1 MTLIKWKPVNSL
13 DAFSSFD
20 SMFDNF
26 LSRPL
31 AYRRSSRVDL
41 MPNVN
46 VAENEKEYM
55 FKVEVPGMDKKD
67 VELTFKDG
75 VLTIKGEKKQESK
88 EENECSYCNEI
99 SYGKF
104 ERSFRLANPVDDSKI
119 GASYKN
125 GVLDVNIPKVKVEE
139 PVAQRIQIK

>member
-13 DAFSSFD
+13 DVFNNFD

-26 LSRPL
+26 LNRP
-31 AYRRSSRVDL
+31 AVYRRRNHADV

-46 VAENEKEYM
+46 VAENEKEYK
-55 FKVEVPGMDKKD
+55 FCVEVPGIDKKD
-67 VELTFKDG
+67 VELTFKDS
-75 VLTIKGEKKQESK
+75 VLTIKGEKKLEKK

-104 ERSFRLANPVDDSKI
+104 ERSFRLANPVEDSKI
-119 GASYKN
+119 SASYKN
-125 GVLDVNIPKVKVEE
+125 GVLDIVVPKVKVEE
-139 PVAQRIQIK
+139 PVAQKIQIK